1 MDMTDTRGTS
11 KYEFSENEHLTLLA
25 LSKNLR
31 KLGVVIL
38 AAGLLFVAYLVVSFI
53 DPAALKS
60 VSDAKSAM
68 LGAVDYGLWI
78 IIAILVI
85 YLSITIIRL
94 AGPVGQIVK
103 TSGADITHL
112 MDFVQDLTRMLRI
125 SFVALI
131 VVCLLQAVSLMLL
144 VLVF

>member
-68 LGAVDYGLWI
+68 LGVVDYGLWI